1 MDKKKNDSELLD
13 GGLIKILIL
22 GDMGVGKTSLM
33 LRYVDDQFS
42 ERHMP
47 TIGVEFRSKTV
58 WINNENILVQIWDT
72 AGQERYRNLTK
83 TYYKN
88 ASGIILACDCTKTD
102 SVSNI
107 NFWIKQ
113 ITNEIELNIPV
124 VLALTKCDSNKC
136 QVLISQAKIFAKEFN
151 LGFFETS
158 SKMDL
163 NITKPFSY
171 IIDQVISTKKN

>member
-58 WINNENILVQIWDT
+58 
-72 AGQERYRNLTK
+72 
-83 TYYKN
+83 
-88 ASGIILACDCTKTD
+88 
-102 SVSNI
+102 
-107 NFWIKQ
+107 
-113 ITNEIELNIPV
+113 
-124 VLALTKCDSNKC
+124 
-136 QVLISQAKIFAKEFN
+136 
-151 LGFFETS
+151 
-158 SKMDL
+158 
-163 NITKPFSY
+163 
-171 IIDQVISTKKN
+171 